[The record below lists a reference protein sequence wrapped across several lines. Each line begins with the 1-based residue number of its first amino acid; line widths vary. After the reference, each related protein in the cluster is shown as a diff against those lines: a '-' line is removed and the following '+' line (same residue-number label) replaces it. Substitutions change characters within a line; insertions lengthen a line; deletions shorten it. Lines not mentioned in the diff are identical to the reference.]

1 MKNIVTLMLIL
12 SVVAVATISE
22 PALAGPG
29 GKIAR
34 AVFESFWGKVLLGV
48 LAIIFMP
55 LIVYVLIKEKL
66 AERRTKKDLRFMA
79 GYSPLFEWMKI
90 RERAKDCFLRV
101 HSGWEN
107 EDLSGVSGWMTD
119 WYWQNQQ
126 QVYLNKWKENG
137 LANICNVRKITNIKP
152 LLFVHRNQGSEHEGS
167 LVVISI
173 EAHMQDYLENRNTG
187 EIVEG
192 SKKFKDVETVW
203 SFTLE
208 DGQWK
213 VSDIEESDMTLAY
226 AKEVAGLPKIETT
239 VVSDLRA

>member
-1 MKNIVTLMLIL
+1 MKNILTLMLIL

-48 LAIIFMP
+48 LVIIFLP
-55 LIVYVLIKEKL
+55 LIIYVLIKEKL

-79 GYSPLFEWMKI
+79 GYSPLFEWLKI

-107 EDLSGVSGWMTD
+107 EDLSGVSAWMTD

-126 QVYLNKWKENG
+126 QVYLNKWKDNG
-137 LANICNVRKITNIKP
+137 LVNICSVQKIIGIKP
-152 LLFVHRNQGSEHEGS
+152 LLFVHRNQGAEHEGS
-167 LVVISI
+167 LVVVSI
-173 EAHMQDYLENRNTG
+173 EAHMQDYLEERNTG
-187 EIVEG
+187 DVVEG
-192 SKKFKDVETVW
+192 SKNFKDVETVW

-208 DGQWK
+208 NGQWK

-226 AKEVAGLPKIETT
+226 AKEVAGLPRIETT

>member
-1 MKNIVTLMLIL
+1 MKNILTLMLIL

-34 AVFESFWGKVLLGV
+34 AVFESFWGKVLLGA
-48 LAIIFMP
+48 LTIIFLP
-55 LIVYVLIKEKL
+55 VIIYVLIKEKL
-66 AERRTKKDLRFMA
+66 AERRTKKDLRVMA
-79 GYSPLFEWMKI
+79 GYSPLFEWLKI

-107 EDLSGVSGWMTD
+107 EDLSDVSAWMTD

-126 QVYLNKWKENG
+126 QVYLNKWRDNG
-137 LANICNVRKITNIKP
+137 LVNVCNVRRIIGIKP
-152 LLFVHRNQGSEHEGS
+152 LLFVHRNHGAEHDGS
-167 LVVISI
+167 LVVVSI
-173 EAHMQDYLENRNTG
+173 EAHMQDYLEKRGTG

-192 SKKFKDVETVW
+192 SKSFKDVETVW

-208 DGQWK
+208 NKQWK
-213 VSDIEESDMTLAY
+213 VSDIEESEMTLAY
-226 AKEVAGLPKIETT
+226 ANEVAGLPRIETT